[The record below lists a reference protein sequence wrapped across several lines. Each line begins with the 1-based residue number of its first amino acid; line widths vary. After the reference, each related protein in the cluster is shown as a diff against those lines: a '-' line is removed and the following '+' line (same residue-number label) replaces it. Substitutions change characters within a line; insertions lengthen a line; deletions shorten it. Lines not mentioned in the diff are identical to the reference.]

1 MTIVSENIDVTEMIH
16 PEIKFADISFGGGFG
31 KDYFS
36 GLSNSEVFDM
46 IEKKQQ
52 IVDFLADY
60 VEKSGTKGLVLGL
73 SGGVDSALVASLAV
87 QACSFMD
94 EPIKVRLVLL
104 HEDRN
109 RDDYKRAKNYA
120 EILMAENHNVTV
132 WNEVDNFSQ
141 WILGSTSTFAD
152 IKDHTGFAEVNL
164 RSRLRMVY
172 LYYIANSTNS
182 LVVGTGNYLE
192 DNILGFFTK
201 YGDGGVDV
209 GPIQRLMKSEVYLMA
224 YANSVPLDIL
234 EAQPNDGLWEDDRN
248 DSDQIGMTYRE
259 VEELLN
265 DMSTDKDGNVVLSNT
280 KNMKKLGM
288 VMERFNKNV
297 HKMKPI
303 PTPEME
309 LKYKTLFEV

>member
-1 MTIVSENIDVTEMIH
+1 MTIVSENIDVTEMVH

-60 VEKSGTKGLVLGL
+60 VEKSGTQGLVLGL
-73 SGGVDSALVASLAV
+73 SGGVDSALVASIAV
-87 QACSFMD
+87 QM
-94 EPIKVRLVLL
+94 PVKVHLVLL

-109 RDDYKRAKNYA
+109 RDDYKRARKYT
-120 EILMAENHNVTV
+120 EILMKENDNVVV
-132 WNEVDNFSQ
+132 WDEVDMFSE
-141 WILGSTSTFAD
+141 WTLNSTGIFAG
-152 IKDHTGFAEVNL
+152 IKDEYGLAAVNL

-172 LYYIANSTNS
+172 LYYVANSTNS

-201 YGDGGVDV
+201 YGDGGVDI

-224 YANSVPLDIL
+224 FVNSVPIDIL

-265 DMSTDKDGNVVLSNT
+265 DMKTDSEGNVVLSNT
-280 KNMKKLGM
+280 KNLKKLGM
-288 VMERFNKNV
+288 IMERFNKNV

-303 PTPEME
+303 PTPDME
-309 LKYKTLFEV
+309 LKYKTMFEV